1 MPTYAYQ
8 AINEKG
14 ETLKG
19 VVEAESPDAATELL
33 SGRGLLPAR
42 VQERGR
48 GRTRRAPA
56 SAAPRWF
63 NRIPTADV
71 ILFTKQFS
79 TLFRAG
85 VPMMSLLDILAA
97 QTENLRLQKVLVA
110 MRQSIKEGARLY
122 EAFRQHPR
130 VFSPLYCAMIHAGEV
145 SGSLPKVM
153 ERLKYILEHEQ
164 KVRADIR
171 SAMFYP
177 IFVLGLLVVA
187 FFILLAFVLP
197 KFVTILSR
205 SGIALPLPTQIA
217 MGLYSFLTRYGGILG
232 IALLGGVLALV
243 LFLRTDRGR
252 FARDYI
258 LIQTPVIGP
267 VVVKAAMSRF
277 SAIFSILQSSGIA
290 ILEAMTI
297 LSETIGNAAISREF
311 DRIREMLEEGRG
323 IAAPLRNARYFTPMV
338 VHMVAVGEESGNLEE
353 MMEEVAA
360 HYDEELTYAIQKM
373 TNAVGPLL
381 IISLAIMVGFFAVA
395 IFLPIADLTKMY
407 H

>member
-19 VVEAESPDAATELL
+19 VVEAESSDAAMELL
-33 SGRGLLPAR
+33 SGRGMLPSR
-42 VQERGR
+42 LQERSR
-48 GRTRRAPA
+48 RRPRRAPA
-56 SAAPRWF
+56 PAAHHWF
-63 NRIPTADV
+63 HRIPTADL

-97 QTENLRLQKVLVA
+97 QTENVRLEKVIVA

-122 EAFRQHPR
+122 DAFRQHPG
-130 VFSPLYCAMIHAGEV
+130 VFTPLYCAMIHAGEV

-177 IFVLGLLVVA
+177 IFVLGLLVGA
-187 FFILLAFVLP
+187 FFVLLAFVLP

-205 SGIALPLPTQIA
+205 SGIDLPLPTQIA
-217 MGLYSFLTRYGGILG
+217 MGLYGFMTSYGAVLG
-232 IALLGGVLALV
+232 IVLAGGLLALF
-243 LFLRTDRGR
+243 LFLRTDQGR
-252 FARDYI
+252 FTRDYV

-323 IAAPLRNARYFTPMV
+323 IAVPLKNARYFTPMV
-338 VHMVAVGEESGNLEE
+338 IHMVAVGEESGNLEE

-360 HYDEELTYAIQKM
+360 HYDEELAYAIQKM
-373 TNAVGPLL
+373 TNAVGPIL
-381 IISLAIMVGFFAVA
+381 IISLAVMVGFFAVA

>member
-14 ETLKG
+14 ETLRG
-19 VVEAESPDAATELL
+19 VVEAESAEAAAELL
-33 SGRGLLPAR
+33 NGRGFLPSR
-42 VQERGR
+42 VQERSR
-48 GRTRRAPA
+48 GWRGPRLPA
-56 SAAPRWF
+56 LQHWF
-63 NRIPTADV
+63 NHIPTADL

-85 VPMMSLLDILAA
+85 VPMMSILDILIA
-97 QTENLRLQKVLVA
+97 QTENPRLENVIAA

-122 EAFRQHPR
+122 DAFRQHAAI
-130 VFSPLYCAMIHAGEV
+130 FSPLYCAMIHAGEV
-145 SGSLPKVM
+145 SGSLPQVM

-164 KVRADIR
+164 KVRSDIS

-177 IFVLGLLVVA
+177 VFVLGLLVAA
-187 FFILLAFVLP
+187 FFILLGFVLP

-205 SGIALPLPTQIA
+205 SGVALPLPTRIA
-217 MGLYSFLTRYGGILG
+217 MQLYQFLTAYGGLLF
-232 IALLGGVLALV
+232 ALFLLV
-243 LFLRTDRGR
+243 LVTGYAYLRTDQGR
-252 FARDYI
+252 FTRDYL
-258 LIQTPVIGP
+258 LIKTPLIGS
-267 VVVKAAMSRF
+267 VVVKSAMSRF
-277 SAIFSILQSSGIA
+277 SSIFSILQSSGIA
-290 ILEAMTI
+290 ILESMAI

-323 IAAPLRNARYFTPMV
+323 IAAPLRKARYFTPMV
-338 VHMVAVGEESGNLEE
+338 VNMVAVGEESGNLEE
-353 MMEEVAA
+353 MMDEVAT
-360 HYDEELTYAIQKM
+360 HYDEELEYAIKKM
-373 TNAVGPLL
+373 TSAIGPIL

>member
-1 MPTYAYQ
+1 MPTYAYE
-8 AINEKG
+8 AINERG

-19 VVEAESPDAATELL
+19 MVEAESAEAASELL
-33 SGRGLLPAR
+33 NGRGFLPAR
-42 VQERGR
+42 VQERSR
-48 GRTRRAPA
+48 GWQGPRLPA
-56 SAAPRWF
+56 VQRWF
-63 NRIPTADV
+63 NHIPTADL

-85 VPMMSLLDILAA
+85 VPMVSMLDILVA
-97 QTENLRLQKVLVA
+97 QTENPRLENVIAA

-122 EAFRQHPR
+122 DAFRQHAA

-164 KVRADIR
+164 KVRSDIR

-177 IFVLGLLVVA
+177 AFVLGLLVVA

-205 SGIALPLPTQIA
+205 SGVTLPLPTQIA
-217 MGLYSFLTRYGGILG
+217 MQLYQFLTAYGG
-232 IALLGGVLALV
+232 LLVAVFLLAIV
-243 LFLRTDRGR
+243 AGYFYLRTDQGR
-252 FARDYI
+252 FTRDYL
-258 LIQTPVIGP
+258 LIKTPIIGP
-267 VVVKAAMSRF
+267 VVVKSAMSRF
-277 SAIFSILQSSGIA
+277 SSIFSILQSSGIA
-290 ILEAMTI
+290 ILESMTI

-323 IAAPLRNARYFTPMV
+323 IATPLRKARYFTPMV
-338 VHMVAVGEESGNLEE
+338 VNMVAVGEESGNLDE

-360 HYDEELTYAIQKM
+360 HYDEELEYAIKKM
-373 TNAVGPLL
+373 TNAIGPIL
-381 IISLAIMVGFFAVA
+381 IISLAVMVGFFAVA

>member
-1 MPTYAYQ
+1 MPTFAYQ

-19 VVEAESPDAATELL
+19 IVEAESAEAAADLL
-33 SGRGLLPAR
+33 NNRGFLPSR
-42 VQERGR
+42 VQERRPGWQ
-48 GRTRRAPA
+48 G
-56 SAAPRWF
+56 PRWPAAQRWF
-63 NRIPTADV
+63 AHIPTADL

-85 VPMMSLLDILAA
+85 VPMVSLLDILVA
-97 QTENLRLQKVLVA
+97 QTENPRLEKVIAA

-122 EAFRQHPR
+122 DAFRQHAA

-145 SGSLPKVM
+145 SGSLPRVM

-164 KVRADIR
+164 KVRSDIR

-177 IFVLGLLVVA
+177 AFVLGLLVVA

-205 SGIALPLPTQIA
+205 SGVALPLPTQMA
-217 MGLYSFLTRYGGILG
+217 MQLYQFLTTYGG
-232 IALLGGVLALV
+232 LLLALF
-243 LFLRTDRGR
+243 LLTLAAGYFYLRTDQGR
-252 FARDYI
+252 FTRDYL
-258 LIQTPVIGP
+258 LIKTPIIGP
-267 VVVKAAMSRF
+267 VVVKSAMSRF
-277 SAIFSILQSSGIA
+277 SSIFSILQSSGIA
-290 ILEAMTI
+290 ILESMSI

-338 VHMVAVGEESGNLEE
+338 VNMVAVGEESGNLDE
-353 MMEEVAA
+353 MMQEVAA
-360 HYDEELTYAIQKM
+360 HYDEELEYAIKKM
-373 TNAVGPLL
+373 TNAIGPIL
-381 IISLAIMVGFFAVA
+381 IISLAVMVGFFAVA

>member
-19 VVEAESPDAATELL
+19 AIEAESADAAMELL
-33 SGRGLLPAR
+33 NGRGLLPSR
-42 VQERGR
+42 LQERRR
-48 GRTRRAPA
+48 GRQPRSVPPTRHWL
-56 SAAPRWF
+56 SH
-63 NRIPTADV
+63 IPTADL

-85 VPMMSLLDILAA
+85 VPMMTMLDILAV
-97 QTENLRLQKVLVA
+97 QTENARLEKVITA
-110 MRQSIKEGARLY
+110 MRQAIKEGARLHD
-122 EAFRQHPR
+122 AFRQHPG
-130 VFSPLYCAMIHAGEV
+130 VFSPLYCAMIHAGEL

-153 ERLKYILEHEQ
+153 ERLKYILAHEQ

-171 SAMFYP
+171 SALFYP
-177 IFVLGLLVVA
+177 IFVLGLLVMA
-187 FFILLAFVLP
+187 FFVLLTFVLP

-205 SGIALPLPTQIA
+205 SGVALPLPTQMA
-217 MGLYSFLTRYGGILG
+217 MGIYQFMAAHGLILT
-232 IALLGGVLALV
+232 AGVLLAVTAAALYM
-243 LFLRTDRGR
+243 RTAQGR
-252 FARDYI
+252 FTRDYL
-258 LIQTPVIGP
+258 LIKTPFIGP
-267 VVVKAAMSRF
+267 VVVKSAMSRF
-277 SAIFSILQSSGIA
+277 SSIFSILHSSGIA

-311 DRIREMLEEGRG
+311 DQIREMLEEGRG
-323 IAAPLRNARYFTPMV
+323 IAAPLRRARYFTPMV
-338 VHMVAVGEESGNLEE
+338 VNMVAVGEESGNLEE

-360 HYDEELTYAIQKM
+360 HYDEELEYAIKKM
-373 TNAVGPLL
+373 TNAVGPIL
-381 IISLAIMVGFFAVA
+381 IIALAVMVGFFALA

>member
-8 AINEKG
+8 AINEEGK
-14 ETLKG
+14 TLRG
-19 VVEAESPDAATELL
+19 MVEAESAEAAAELL
-33 SGRGLLPAR
+33 NGRGFLPSR
-42 VQERGR
+42 VQERSPGWQGPR
-48 GRTRRAPA
+48 LPA
-56 SAAPRWF
+56 LQRWF
-63 NRIPTADV
+63 NHIPTADL

-85 VPMMSLLDILAA
+85 VPMVSMLDILVA
-97 QTENLRLQKVLVA
+97 QTENPRLEKVIAA

-122 EAFRQHPR
+122 DAFRQHAG

-164 KVRADIR
+164 KVRSDIR

-177 IFVLGLLVVA
+177 AFVLGLLVVA

-205 SGIALPLPTQIA
+205 SGVTLPLPTQIA
-217 MGLYSFLTRYGGILG
+217 MRLYQFLTAYGGFLM
-232 IALLGGVLALV
+232 AAFLLALV
-243 LFLRTDRGR
+243 AGYFFLRTDRGL
-252 FARDYI
+252 FTRDYL
-258 LIQTPVIGP
+258 LIKTPIIGP
-267 VVVKAAMSRF
+267 VVVKSAMSRF
-277 SAIFSILQSSGIA
+277 SSIFSILQSSGIA
-290 ILEAMTI
+290 ILESMTI

-323 IAAPLRNARYFTPMV
+323 IAAPLRKARYFTPMV
-338 VHMVAVGEESGNLEE
+338 VNMVAVGEESGNLDE

-360 HYDEELTYAIQKM
+360 HYDEELEYAIKKM
-373 TNAVGPLL
+373 TNAIGPIL
-381 IISLAIMVGFFAVA
+381 IISLAVMVGFFAVA

>member
-14 ETLKG
+14 ETLRG
-19 VVEAESPDAATELL
+19 FVEAESAEAAAELL
-33 SGRGLLPAR
+33 NGRGFLPSR
-42 VQERGR
+42 VQERSHGWQGPR
-48 GRTRRAPA
+48 LPA
-56 SAAPRWF
+56 LQHWF
-63 NRIPTADV
+63 NHIPTADL

-85 VPMMSLLDILAA
+85 VPMMVMLDILIA
-97 QTENLRLQKVLVA
+97 QTENPRLEKVIAA

-122 EAFRQHPR
+122 DAFRQHAA

-145 SGSLPKVM
+145 SGSLPQVM
-153 ERLKYILEHEQ
+153 ERLKYILAHEQ
-164 KVRADIR
+164 KVRSDIR

-177 IFVLGLLVVA
+177 VFVLGMLVVA
-187 FFILLAFVLP
+187 FFILLGVVLP

-205 SGIALPLPTQIA
+205 SGVALPLPTQIA
-217 MGLYSFLTRYGGILG
+217 MQLYQFLTVYGGLL
-232 IALLGGVLALV
+232 IAAFLLALV
-243 LFLRTDRGR
+243 AGYAYLRTAQGR
-252 FARDYI
+252 YIRDYL
-258 LIQTPVIGP
+258 LIKTPIIGP
-267 VVVKAAMSRF
+267 VVVKSAMSRF
-277 SAIFSILQSSGIA
+277 SSIFSILQSSGIA
-290 ILEAMTI
+290 ILESMTI

-323 IAAPLRNARYFTPMV
+323 IAAPLRKARYFTPMV
-338 VHMVAVGEESGNLEE
+338 VNMVAVGEESGNLEE

-360 HYDEELTYAIQKM
+360 HYDEELEYAIKKM
-373 TNAVGPLL
+373 TNAIGPIL
-381 IISLAIMVGFFAVA
+381 IISLAVMVGFFAVA

>member
-19 VVEAESPDAATELL
+19 FVEAESPEAAAELL
-33 SGRGLLPAR
+33 NGRGFLPSR
-42 VQERGR
+42 VQERSRSWQGPR
-48 GRTRRAPA
+48 LPA
-56 SAAPRWF
+56 LQRWF
-63 NRIPTADV
+63 NHVPTADL

-85 VPMMSLLDILAA
+85 VPMMSMLDILVV
-97 QTENLRLQKVLVA
+97 QTENPRLEKLIAA

-122 EAFRQHPR
+122 DAFRQHAT

-145 SGSLPKVM
+145 SGSLPQVM
-153 ERLKYILEHEQ
+153 ERLKYILAHEQ
-164 KVRADIR
+164 KVRSDIR

-177 IFVLGLLVVA
+177 AFVLGMLVVA
-187 FFILLAFVLP
+187 FFILLGVVLP

-205 SGIALPLPTQIA
+205 SGVALPLPTQMA
-217 MGLYSFLTRYGGILG
+217 MQLYQFLTAYGGLL
-232 IALLGGVLALV
+232 IAVFLLALV
-243 LFLRTDRGR
+243 AGYAYLRTDQGR
-252 FARDYI
+252 YTRDYL
-258 LIQTPVIGP
+258 LIKTPIIGP
-267 VVVKAAMSRF
+267 VVVKSAMSRF
-277 SAIFSILQSSGIA
+277 SSIFSILQSSGIA
-290 ILEAMTI
+290 ILESMTI

-323 IAAPLRNARYFTPMV
+323 IAAPLRKARYFTPMV
-338 VHMVAVGEESGNLEE
+338 VNMVAVGEESGNLDE

-360 HYDEELTYAIQKM
+360 HYDEELEYAIKKM
-373 TNAVGPLL
+373 TNAIGPIL
-381 IISLAIMVGFFAVA
+381 IISLAVMVGFFAVA